1 MIRGSILWS
10 PVDLVSVLFF
20 FSGVTALIYQ
30 MVWMRELVL
39 VFGASMFAI
48 STLLTAFMGGLAL
61 GSDFFGR
68 RADRYS
74 NPLRIYG
81 FLELGIGGYA
91 LIVPFLLSSLIPIY
105 QYLHGLFHFSFY
117 IFSLVRFV
125 MAVLVLLLPTALMGG
140 TLPVLAR
147 LYKNNAEVGKGV
159 GLLYAF
165 NTLGAVIGVLGAG
178 FVLLPALGLNKTVL
192 LAAALNGAVG
202 LLAIWRGKHRII
214 PVETSAE
221 RTPVSAPKHPQSPRR
236 ILLITFALSGFA
248 AMIYEVV
255 WTRILTLILGSTLYS
270 FATMLATF
278 LMGLAIGSF
287 LFSLFLKRFSRP
299 LLLLALVQGGIALFA
314 FGGEFLFP
322 LLPVLFFKLLEIF
335 HSEGGIISA
344 SKFFIVAAVMLIPT
358 VLMGGVFP
366 LVIHLLTRG
375 ESSSREPK
383 RKNQPVIDTGLG
395 SIVGRAYAINTVG
408 TIVGSFSVGFILLPA
423 LGIQKSLHVA
433 IFTNAVLSLLLWMQ
447 MREIGEARLWAVG
460 GVGAFLVVVG
470 FSTPAW
476 NPLQMSSELFG
487 KLSTLDLLFYKEGI
501 SSTVTVVQHP
511 TLAKHPHLTLAI
523 DGKANAS
530 TTGDMKTQLLV
541 GHLPMLLAPEAKEV
555 ISIGHGSGI
564 TTGAVATHPLSKL
577 VTLEIEPAVVE
588 ASRFF
593 DPFNGSVLEDPRVQ
607 IVVDDARNYL
617 ILSKE
622 RFDVIV
628 SEPSH
633 PWRSGSSKLFT
644 EEFFRLGRSRLRPGG
659 IFAQW
664 IHFYGIRAPE
674 LKAVIRTFHSVFPH
688 VFIFYTDAGDLI
700 LIGSDREIVI
710 DREEIARRMAVH
722 AVANDLARA
731 EVYSPYDL
739 WAYFLLGPGEIER
752 YTGDGIFNTDDYTV
766 VEFQTPKSLFEDTL
780 SIHMADMKGASRG
793 GELYLIDPAESNS
806 AKGEAFFAIA
816 KALLR
821 NGKEIDARDM
831 IQKGLLLHPS
841 AEGDWLMGSFFQKQE
856 DRDGAFRAWQAAL
869 KKDPSHAEASLSLA
883 KLYQDQG
890 AFDQAE
896 PLLSRLRKDH
906 PEKRIAAF
914 YHGVNLYYLGRY
926 QRALDELEQGRVFSE
941 PFVYYYQ
948 SLVFGK
954 LKKEAEA
961 SQALGQFITSLN
973 DWRKDLEM
981 EPKRFST
988 LPYAK
993 QIEWRKKN
1001 GIEIPEEE
1009 RMALL
1014 FNRLVATPL
1023 SHLYSG
1029 TGLFILGMFEP
1040 ASVELEKAAE
1050 QLGNQASGSMVQ
1062 YYLGLAYQERGQTA
1076 SARQALETFISHSPL
1091 DPKDIRIEAAKRTL
1105 DRLKQPKGV
1114 S

>member
-1 MIRGSILWS
+1 MVSI
-10 PVDLVSVLFF
+10 LFF

-74 NPLRIYG
+74 NPLRVYG
-81 FLELGIGGYA
+81 LLELGIGGYA
-91 LIVPFLLSSLIPIY
+91 FLVPFLLSSLIPIY
-105 QYLHGLFHFSFY
+105 QFLHGLFHFSFY
-117 IFSLVRFV
+117 VFSLVRFV

-147 LYKNNAEVGKGV
+147 LYKNHAEIGKGV

-178 FVLLPALGLNKTVL
+178 FILLPALGLNKTVL
-192 LAAALNGAVG
+192 LAATLNGAVG
-202 LLAIWRGKHRII
+202 LLAIGRGRSRLI
-214 PVETSAE
+214 PVETAAE
-221 RTPVSAPKHPQSPRR
+221 RAPVSLPKGDRLRRR
-236 ILLITFALSGFA
+236 ILLATFALSGFA

-278 LMGLAIGSF
+278 LLGLAIGSF
-287 LFSLFLKRFSRP
+287 LFSVFLKRFSRP

-322 LLPVLFFKLLEIF
+322 LLPVFFFKLLEVF

-344 SKFFIVAAVMLIPT
+344 SKFFIVGAVMLIPT

-366 LVIHLLTRG
+366 LVIHLLTSG
-375 ESSSREPK
+375 GSSSGAK
-383 RKNQPVIDTGLG
+383 RKTETAADTGLG
-395 SIVGRAYAINTVG
+395 SIVGRAYSINTLG
-408 TIVGSFSVGFILLPA
+408 TIVGSFAIGFILLPS

-433 IFTNAVLSLLLWMQ
+433 ILTNAALSLLLWMQ
-447 MREIGEARLWAVG
+447 MRDMGEARLWAVG

-511 TLAKHPHLTLAI
+511 TLAKQPHLTLAI
-523 DGKANAS
+523 DGKPNAS
-530 TTGDMKTQLLV
+530 TTGDMKTQILV
-541 GHLPMLLAPEAKEV
+541 GHLPMLLAPQAKEV
-555 ISIGHGSGI
+555 LSIGHGSGV
-564 TTGAVATHPLSKL
+564 TTGAIAAHPLAKL

-588 ASRFF
+588 ASRLF
-593 DPFNGSVLEDPRVQ
+593 DPFNGEVLNDPRVQ
-607 IVVDDARNYL
+607 LVVDDARNYL
-617 ILSKE
+617 ILSKD

-674 LKAVIRTFHSVFPH
+674 LKAVIRTFHSIFPH

-700 LIGSDREIVI
+700 LLGSDREIAI
-710 DREEIARRMAVH
+710 GREEIARRMAVP
-722 AVANDLARA
+722 AVKKDLSRA
-731 EVYSPYDL
+731 DVYSPFDL
-739 WAYFLLGPGEIER
+739 WAYFLLGPKEIDR
-752 YTGDGIFNTDDYTV
+752 YVGPGIFNTDDYTV
-766 VEFQTPKSLFEDTL
+766 VEFQTPKSLFEDTI
-780 SIHMADMKGASRG
+780 SIHMADMKGAARG
-793 GELYLIDPAESNS
+793 GDLYLVQPDEPNRT
-806 AKGEAFFAIA
+806 KGEAYFAIA
-816 KALLR
+816 RGLIR
-821 NGKEIDARDM
+821 NDKENDAREL
-831 IQKGLLLHPS
+831 IQKGLLLHPA
-841 AEGDWLMGSFFQKQE
+841 AEGDWLLGRVLQKQG
-856 DRDGAFRAWQAAL
+856 DRPGAARAWQAAL
-869 KKDPSHAEASLSLA
+869 QKDPSHPESLLSLA
-883 KLYQDQG
+883 QQYQEQG
-890 AFDQAE
+890 AYDLAE
-896 PLLSRLRKDH
+896 PLLSRLRKEH
-906 PEKRIAAF
+906 PEKVQAAF
-914 YHGVNLYYLGRY
+914 YHGVSLYYGGRY
-926 QRALDELEQGRVFSE
+926 QKALEELNQGVIFSE

-948 SLVFGK
+948 SLVFDK

-961 SQALGQFITSLN
+961 KEALGRFIGSLN
-973 DWRKDLEM
+973 DWRKELEM
-981 EPKRFST
+981 DPKRFSA

-1001 GIEIPEEE
+1001 GIQIPEEE

-1014 FNRLVATPL
+1014 FNRMVAEPL
-1023 SHLYSG
+1023 NHLYSG
-1029 TGLFILGMFEP
+1029 TGLFILGMFKP
-1040 ASVELEKAAE
+1040 ATIELEEIVKE
-1050 QLGNQASGSMVQ
+1050 LGNQAAGSIVQ
-1062 YYLGLAYQERGQTA
+1062 YYLGLAYKEMGQIA
-1076 SARQALETFISHSPL
+1076 PARQALETFIDHSPL
-1091 DPKDIRIEAAKRTL
+1091 DPKDLRITEAKRTL
-1105 DRLKQPKGV
+1105 EQFKRATKGG

>member
-1 MIRGSILWS
+1 
-10 PVDLVSVLFF
+10 LVSVLFF
-20 FSGVTALIYQ
+20 FSGLTALIYQ

-68 RADRYS
+68 RADRYP
-74 NPLRIYG
+74 NPLRVYG
-81 FLELGIGGYA
+81 LLELGIGGYA
-91 LIVPFLLSSLIPIY
+91 FLVPFLLSSLIPIY
-105 QYLHGLFHFSFY
+105 QYLHSLFHFSFY

-125 MAVLVLLLPTALMGG
+125 MAVLILLLPTALMGG

-147 LYKNNAEVGKGV
+147 LYKNKADVGKGV

-178 FVLLPALGLNKTVL
+178 FVLLPTLGLSKTVL
-192 LAAALNGAVG
+192 LAATLNGAVG
-202 LLAIWRGKHRII
+202 LLAIWLGRNKTI
-214 PVETSAE
+214 PVEVSSEGANA
-221 RTPVSAPKHPQSPRR
+221 SAPSKRLQPQRR
-236 ILLITFALSGFA
+236 ILLTTFALSGFA

-278 LMGLAIGSF
+278 LLGLAIGSF
-287 LFSLFLKRFSRP
+287 LFSFFLKRFSRP

-322 LLPVLFFKLLEIF
+322 LLPLLFFKLLEIF
-335 HSEGGIISA
+335 HSEGGILSA

-358 VLMGGVFP
+358 ILMGGVFP
-366 LVIHLLTRG
+366 LVIHLLTG
-375 ESSSREPK
+375 GGATSSETK
-383 RKNQPVIDTGLG
+383 RKNVPEIDTGLG
-395 SIVGRAYAINTVG
+395 SVVGRAYAINTIG
-408 TIVGSFSVGFILLPA
+408 TIIGSFFIGFILLPS
-423 LGIQKSLHVA
+423 LGIQKSLHIA
-433 IFTNAVLSLLLWMQ
+433 ILINAVLSLLLWMQ
-447 MREIGEARLWAVG
+447 IREIGEARLWAAG
-460 GVGAFLVVVG
+460 GVGAFLVIVS

-523 DGKANAS
+523 DGKPNAS

-564 TTGAVATHPLSKL
+564 TTGAIATHPLTKL

-593 DPFNGSVLEDPRVQ
+593 DPFSGNVLDDSRVQ
-607 IVVDDARNYL
+607 MVVDDARNYL
-617 ILSKE
+617 ILTKD

-659 IFAQW
+659 IFTQW

-700 LIGSDREIVI
+700 LLGSDREIAI
-710 DREEIARRMAVH
+710 DREEIARRIAVP
-722 AVANDLARA
+722 AVAQDLSRVD
-731 EVYSPYDL
+731 VYSPFDL
-739 WAYFLLGPGEIER
+739 WAYFLLGPNEIER
-752 YTGDGIFNTDDYTV
+752 YAGEGIFNTDDYTV

-780 SIHMADMKGASRG
+780 SIHMADMKGAARG
-793 GELYLIDPAESNS
+793 GELYLVDPSEPNS
-806 AKGEAFFAIA
+806 IKGEAFFSIA

-821 NGKEIDARDM
+821 NGKEAEAREM

-841 AEGDWLMGSFFQKQE
+841 AEGDWLMGLFLQKQG

-869 KKDPSHAEASLSLA
+869 KKDPSHAEALLSLA
-883 KLYQDQG
+883 QQYQEQG
-890 AFDQAE
+890 AFEQAE
-896 PLLSRLRKDH
+896 PLLARLRKAH
-906 PEKRIAAF
+906 PIKLKAAF
-914 YHGVNLYYLGRY
+914 YHGVNLYYLGQY
-926 QRALDELEQGRVFSE
+926 QKAMDELNQGMAFSE
-941 PFVYYYQ
+941 PFVHYYQ

-961 SQALGQFITSLN
+961 NQALGRFINSLN
-973 DWRKDLEM
+973 EWRKELEM

-993 QIEWRKKN
+993 QIEWRKRN

-1029 TGLFILGMFEP
+1029 TGLFILGMFQP
-1040 ASVELEKAAE
+1040 AIVELEEAAK

-1062 YYLGLAYQERGQTA
+1062 YYLGLAYQEMGQTA
-1076 SARQALETFISHSPL
+1076 PAQKALETFIAHSPL
-1091 DPKDIRIEAAKRTL
+1091 DPKDIRIDAAKRTL
-1105 DRLKQPKGV
+1105 GQLKQAAKGV

>member
-1 MIRGSILWS
+1 MVSI
-10 PVDLVSVLFF
+10 LFF

-81 FLELGIGGYA
+81 LLELGIGGYA
-91 LIVPFLLSSLIPIY
+91 FLVPVLLSSLIPIY

-147 LYKNNAEVGKGV
+147 LYKNNAEIGKGV

-178 FVLLPALGLNKTVL
+178 FVLLPSLGLSKTVL
-192 LAAALNGAVG
+192 LAATLNGVVG
-202 LLAIWRGKHRII
+202 LLAIWRGKRSIL
-214 PVETSAE
+214 PVEPPAD
-221 RTPVSAPKHPQSPRR
+221 RAPASIPKDRQSQRR
-236 ILLITFALSGFA
+236 ILYITFALSGFA

-278 LMGLAIGSF
+278 LLGLAIGSF
-287 LFSLFLKRFSRP
+287 LFSFFLKRFSRP

-335 HSEGGIISA
+335 HSEGGILSA

-358 VLMGGVFP
+358 ILMGAVFP
-366 LVIHLLTRG
+366 LVIHLLTSG
-375 ESSSREPK
+375 GPSPSETKQKKPSAVE
-383 RKNQPVIDTGLG
+383 TGLG

-408 TIVGSFSVGFILLPA
+408 TIVGSFSIGFILLPS

-433 IFTNAVLSLLLWMQ
+433 ILTNAVLSLLLWMQ
-447 MREIGEARLWAVG
+447 IRDIGEARLWAVG
-460 GVGAFLVVVG
+460 GVGAFLVLVG

-523 DGKANAS
+523 DGKPNAS

-541 GHLPMLLAPEAKEV
+541 GHLPMLLAPQAKDV

-564 TTGAVATHPLSKL
+564 TTGAIATHPLSKL
-577 VTLEIEPAVVE
+577 ITLEIEPAVVE

-593 DPFNGSVLEDPRVQ
+593 DPFNGEVLDDPRVQ
-607 IVVDDARNYL
+607 MVVDDARNYL
-617 ILSKE
+617 ILTKE

-674 LKAVIRTFHSVFPH
+674 LKAVVRTFHSIFPH

-700 LIGSDREIVI
+700 LLGSDREIAV
-710 DREEIARRMAVH
+710 DRQEIARRMAVP
-722 AVANDLARA
+722 AVSQDLSRT
-731 EVYSPYDL
+731 EVYSPFDL
-739 WAYFLLGPGEIER
+739 WAYFLLGPKEIDRYAGE
-752 YTGDGIFNTDDYTV
+752 GIFNTDDYTV
-766 VEFQTPKSLFEDTL
+766 VEFQTPKSLFEDTF
-780 SIHMADMKGASRG
+780 SIHMADMKGAARG
-793 GELYLIDPAESNS
+793 GELYLIDPAEPNS
-806 AKGEAFFAIA
+806 VKGEAFFSIA
-816 KALLR
+816 KALFR
-821 NGKEIDARDM
+821 NGKETEAREM

-841 AEGDWLMGSFFQKQE
+841 AEGNWLMGLFLQKQG
-856 DRDGAFRAWQAAL
+856 DREGAFRAWQAAL
-869 KKDPSHAEASLSLA
+869 KKDPSFAEALLSLA
-883 KLYQDQG
+883 QQYQEQG

-896 PLLSRLRKDH
+896 PLLAQVRKEH
-906 PEKRIAAF
+906 PIKLKAAF
-914 YHGVNLYYLGRY
+914 YHGVNLYYLGQY
-926 QRALDELEQGRVFSE
+926 QKAMDELNLGMAFSE
-941 PFVYYYQ
+941 PFVHYYQ
-948 SLVFGK
+948 SLVFDK

-961 SQALGQFITSLN
+961 NQALGRFITSLN
-973 DWRKDLEM
+973 DWRKELEM

-1029 TGLFILGMFEP
+1029 TGLFILGMFQP
-1040 ASVELEKAAE
+1040 ASVELEEAAK
-1050 QLGNQASGSMVQ
+1050 QLGNQASESMVQ
-1062 YYLGLAYQERGQTA
+1062 YYLGLAYQEMGQTA
-1076 SARQALETFISHSPL
+1076 SARQALETFIAHSPL
-1091 DPKDIRIEAAKRTL
+1091 DPKDIRIDAAKRTL
-1105 DRLKQPKGV
+1105 EQLNQGTKGV